1 MSWERIET
9 KVKPIA
15 RSGHRMA
22 IWKHFIVL
30 FGGFVDVGVRTN
42 YLNDVWLFSFDN
54 YKWEQVEFP
63 PHHQQPSPRSG
74 FSFLPTPDG
83 VVLHGGYYKD
93 YIKGKR
99 PIGIALDDTWF
110 LKMSLER
117 KEIKWEKRKKIGYAP
132 SPSRSGC
139 TMALWPAKG
148 QGVMFGGVSDVD
160 KDEEVLESVFFND
173 MQVLQSYAYQTTG
186 AGRWTSLNLRAKK
199 KSGVSRKTKLAVK
212 PQAPRHIANDDDA
225 TEGMDVDHADDEE
238 WTGIEPAATSLTTSS
253 SVAVAKDDLVSSTQE
268 LNINISDDTSGPF
281 LRYNAM
287 LAVLKNTL
295 YIYGGIYEN
304 GSKEYTLD
312 DFWALQLDK
321 MDAFTCLRPLDT
333 AVQTGEG
340 AESSDDDD
348 DEDDEDDGED
358 EDGQEEE
365 EEDNEGNTDEDFKTS
380 AADVAIVEETP
391 ALSKEELLALRARAQ
406 DFLGSTKDANRSL
419 EDQLSTPLPGESLA
433 TFYARSKDY
442 WAQKAHE
449 TSDNRGKLLR
459 RDGFGLAEDRY
470 ATYKPILDEVEK
482 ILAEAGLDEEEMKR
496 VGGSGNAP
504 GSSANRNRR

>member
-15 RSGHRMA
+15 RSGHRMT

-30 FGGFVDVGVRTN
+30 FGGFVDLGVRTN
-42 YLNDVWLFSFDN
+42 YLNDVWLFSLED
-54 YKWEQVEFP
+54 YKWVQVEFP
-63 PHHQQPSPRSG
+63 PHHQQPSSRSG

-99 PIGIALDDTWF
+99 PVGVALDDTWF
-110 LKMSLER
+110 LRMSLER

-132 SPSRSGC
+132 NPPRSGC

-148 QGVMFGGVSDVD
+148 QGIMFGGVSDVD

-173 MQVLQSYAYQTTG
+173 MYAYQTAGT
-186 AGRWTSLNLRAKK
+186 GRWTSLNMRAKK
-199 KSGVSRKTKLAVK
+199 KKAGASKKPKLSAAPEASRAQT
-212 PQAPRHIANDDDA
+212 NDDGT
-225 TEGMDVDHADDEE
+225 TEGMDIDNAEDEE
-238 WTGIEPAATSLTTSS
+238 WAGIEHKEKPPAAA
-253 SVAVAKDDLVSSTQE
+253 VPAVATTGDLVSSTQE
-268 LNINISDDTSGPF
+268 LDINKSDETSGPF

-295 YIYGGIYEN
+295 YIYGGIYES

-321 MDAFTCLRPLDT
+321 MDSFTCLRPLDT
-333 AVQTGEG
+333 TIVTGEG
-340 AESSDDDD
+340 ADSSDDDD
-348 DEDDEDDGED
+348 DGDDEDDEDEGEGDDDD
-358 EDGQEEE
+358 EGDEEK
-365 EEDNEGNTDEDFKTS
+365 DEGGDVDEVENV
-380 AADVAIVEETP
+380 DVQMTEVTP
-391 ALSKEELLALRARAQ
+391 VLSKEELLALRTKAQ
-406 DFLGSTKDANRSL
+406 DFLGSTKDVNRSA
-419 EDQLSTPLPGESLA
+419 EDQISTPLPGESLA
-433 TFYARSKDY
+433 IFYARSKDY
-442 WAQKAHE
+442 WAQKAHQ
-449 TSDNRGKLLR
+449 TSDNKGKLLR

-482 ILAEAGLDEEEMKR
+482 ILAEAGLDDEELKR
-496 VGGSGNAP
+496 VGTTGNALGP
-504 GSSANRNRR
+504 TVNRNRR

>member
-30 FGGFVDVGVRTN
+30 FGGFVDVAN

-160 KDEEVLESVFFND
+160 KDEEVLEN
-173 MQVLQSYAYQTTG
+173 
-186 AGRWTSLNLRAKK
+186 
-199 KSGVSRKTKLAVK
+199 
-212 PQAPRHIANDDDA
+212 
-225 TEGMDVDHADDEE
+225 
-238 WTGIEPAATSLTTSS
+238 
-253 SVAVAKDDLVSSTQE
+253 
-268 LNINISDDTSGPF
+268 
-281 LRYNAM
+281 
-287 LAVLKNTL
+287 
-295 YIYGGIYEN
+295 
-304 GSKEYTLD
+304 
-312 DFWALQLDK
+312 
-321 MDAFTCLRPLDT
+321 
-333 AVQTGEG
+333 
-340 AESSDDDD
+340 
-348 DEDDEDDGED
+348 DEDDGED

-496 VGGSGNAP
+496 VGGSENAP